1 MSRCRSFIF
10 QAVHVLFWIV
20 FVGLCI
26 ETGALLT
33 TFVATLIK
41 GPDVVRFMYQDISL
55 PGLQAGNLLFYVN
68 MASSMV
74 LLSGLKA
81 YMAYQVILILLSLK
95 LEKPFDPSVVRRVVR
110 ISHVAMS
117 AGFLA
122 IMMSGYS
129 KWLVGRG
136 YAIPHHWDGGE
147 FLFLAGIIYI
157 IAQVLEKGVELQQ
170 ENELTV

>member
-1 MSRCRSFIF
+1 MSSYRTFVF

-20 FVGLCI
+20 FIGLGI

-33 TFVATLIK
+33 SFVATLIK
-41 GPDVVRFMYQDISL
+41 GPDVIQYMYKDLNLSE
-55 PGLQAGNLLFYVN
+55 LQASNLVFYVN

-81 YMAYQVILILLSLK
+81 YMAYLVILILMSLK

-110 ISHVAMS
+110 ISHVAMG

-122 IMMSGYS
+122 IFMTGYS

-136 YAIPHHWDGGE
+136 YAIPHQWDGGE

-157 IAQVLEKGVELQQ
+157 IANVLQKGVELQQ